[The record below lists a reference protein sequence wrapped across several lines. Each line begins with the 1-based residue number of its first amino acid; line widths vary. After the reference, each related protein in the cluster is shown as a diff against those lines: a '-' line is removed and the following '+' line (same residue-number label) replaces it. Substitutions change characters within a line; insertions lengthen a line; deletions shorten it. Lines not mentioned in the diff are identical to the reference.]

1 MKSNVAAQRADEDDL
16 EAAMSPA
23 ELAALKAAIARADE
37 QYARGVRHACFGAP
51 RRLRSD
57 PCGRMIPFRVE
68 IIPAARE

>member
-37 QYARGVRHACFGAP
+37 QYARGEG
-51 RRLRSD
+51 
-57 PCGRMIPFRVE
+57 M
-68 IIPAARE
+68 PASVLLADFDRILAGG